1 MFSPT
6 MFPQLAPGASGT
18 GAIALGLDQVAEL
31 QKALTTGYGTD
42 VSTLSGGAAFRIQ
55 SLDRTMMATI
65 QENKHFRLFNE
76 LAKQPATATVDE
88 WTEQSS
94 VGGFLGGSTNSETGN
109 IASAQGV
116 YNRRV
121 GLVKY
126 LMTRREVSFVSTLGN
141 NIVQSEAIEQQAGA
155 KQLISDAEYLSFVGD
170 STVVPTEFDGIYA
183 QIIAGITAGQIDPM
197 NLIDAQGQSLSSI
210 DYLNTAAAQVSGY
223 GNFGQPTD
231 LFMSQQVQA
240 DFDTA
245 LDPAFRVPLT
255 DVPGGGIQ
263 IGSPVKG
270 IRTSWGD
277 IKTQPDVFIADER
290 QQQPFEVVQNAQFAA
305 IATANNTFQPAAV
318 AYAITASASSMFT
331 ATSGG
336 NYYYAVTGITAAG
349 QSQAVVSAQQAV
361 AAGDIVT
368 LTISKSAGGLETGYG
383 IYRGRLNGTNALT
396 DLRLITRIPY
406 STNATTVWI
415 DNNSLLPGTTKAF
428 VLNLRPGDQAM
439 TWRQLLPM
447 LKFPLYPTVNAV
459 IPWAQLMFGYLRI
472 TKRRQHAVIRNIVAS
487 GATWKPYGTVAT

>member
-1 MFSPT
+1 MFEPT
-6 MFPQLAPGASGT
+6 IFPQLANGASAT
-18 GAIALGLDQVAEL
+18 GALGLDQVAEL
-31 QKALTTGYGTD
+31 QKALTVGYGTD

-76 LAKQPATATVDE
+76 LSKQPATATVDE

-109 IASAQGV
+109 IAAAQGV

-155 KQLISDAEYLSFVGD
+155 KQLVSDAEFLSFTGD
-170 STVVPTEFDGIYA
+170 SAVVPTEFDGIFA
-183 QIIAGITAGQIDPM
+183 QIQAGVTAGQIDPQ
-197 NLIDAQGQSLSSI
+197 NIVDAQGGTLSSI
-210 DYLNTAAAQVSGY
+210 NLVNQAAAQVSAY
-223 GNFGQPTD
+223 GNFGQPTHI
-231 LFMSQQVQA
+231 FTSQLIQA
-240 DFDTA
+240 DFDTG

-263 IGSPVKG
+263 LGSPVKG

-277 IKTQPDVFIADER
+277 IRTEPDVFIPDEKNLM
-290 QQQPFEVVQNAQFAA
+290 PFEVVQNAQFAA
-305 IATANNTFQPAAV
+305 LAAANAALAPTLAVAQAGNASSNFTAATA
-318 AYAITASASSMFT
+318 
-331 ATSGG
+331 G
-336 NYYYAVTGITAAG
+336 NYYWGVTGLNSAG
-349 QSQAVVSAQQAV
+349 QSTIVKTAQTAVVAGNAV
-361 AAGDIVT
+361 
-368 LTISKSAGGLETGYG
+368 TITITRSAGAQETGYAV
-383 IYRGRLNGTNALT
+383 YRSRQNG
-396 DLRLITRIPY
+396 
-406 STNATTVWI
+406 SNATTDFRLIKRVGI
-415 DNNSLLPGTTKAF
+415 AGATTPYVDLNVDLPGTTKAF
-428 VLNLRPGDQAM
+428 ILNLTPGDSAI

-447 LKFPLYPTVNAV
+447 LKFPLYPTVAAT

-472 TKRRQHAVIRNIVAS
+472 SKRKHHAIIKNIVPTNAV
-487 GATWKPYGTVAT
+487 WKPYGLIAT

>member
-1 MFSPT
+1 MFNPQI
-6 MFPQLAPGASGT
+6 FPQLANGASAT
-18 GAIALGLDQVAEL
+18 GAMGLDQVAEL
-31 QKALTTGYGTD
+31 QKALTVGYGTD

-109 IASAQGV
+109 IAAAQGV

-155 KQLISDAEYLSFVGD
+155 KQLVSDAEFLSFAGD
-170 STVVPTEFDGIYA
+170 SAVVPTEFDGIFA
-183 QIIAGITAGQIDPM
+183 QMVAGIVAGQIDPA
-197 NLIDAQGQSLSSI
+197 NLIDAQGGTLSSI
-210 DYLNTAAAQVSGY
+210 NFINQAAAQVSGY

-231 LFMSQQVQA
+231 IFTSQLVQA
-240 DFDTA
+240 DFDTG

-263 IGSPVKG
+263 LGSPVKG

-277 IKTQPDVFIADER
+277 IKNQPDVFIQDEKNLR
-290 QQQPFEVVQNAQFAA
+290 PFETDFPT
-305 IATANNTFQPAAV
+305 IATANAALAPTLAVDASVTDAASVFTAAV
-318 AYAITASASSMFT
+318 A
-331 ATSGG
+331 G
-336 NYYYAVTGITAAG
+336 NYYWGVTGLNAAG
-349 QSQAVVSAQQAV
+349 QSTIVKTAQTAV
-361 AAGDIVT
+361 AAGKKVT
-368 LTISKSAGGLETGYG
+368 ITITRSAGAQETGYA
-383 IYRGRLNGTNALT
+383 IYRSRLNGTNATT
-396 DLRLITRIPY
+396 DFRLIKRIPVAG
-406 STNATTVWI
+406 ATTPYV
-415 DNNSLLPGTTKAF
+415 DFNVDLPGTTKAF
-428 VLNLRPGDQAM
+428 ILNLMPGDSAI

-447 LKFPLYPTVNAV
+447 LKFPLYPTVAAT

-472 TKRRQHAVIRNIVAS
+472 TKRRHHAVIKNIVA
-487 GATWKPYGTVAT
+487 TNQVWKPYGLIAT